1 MDSYPPNV
9 GERMDFKAIL
19 NEIVANVDGG
29 IGAGLVGTDGLVI
42 DQVSTKGAFDMSAV
56 GAEYA
61 TIIKNAKKASENFG
75 LGKTN
80 EIMIS
85 TEKAMMIMMTV
96 SSNYFITLALELDGN
111 LGRGR
116 LEIKKAIPKLEKEL
130 T

>member
-1 MDSYPPNV
+1 
-9 GERMDFKAIL
+9 MDFKTVL
-19 NEIVANVDGG
+19 NEIVSNVDGA
-29 IGAGLVGTDGLVI
+29 IGAGLVGTDGIVI
-42 DQVSTKGAFDMSAV
+42 DQVSTKGVFDMSAV

-85 TEKAMMIMMTV
+85 TEKAMMIMMMV
-96 SSNYFITLALELDGN
+96 SQNYFITIALELDGN

-116 LEIKKAIPKLEKEL
+116 LEIKKAIPKLEREL
-130 T
+130 A

>member
-1 MDSYPPNV
+1 
-9 GERMDFKAIL
+9 MDFKATL
-19 NEIVANVDGG
+19 NEIVSSVDGA
-29 IGAGLVGTDGLVI
+29 IGAGLVGTDGIVI

-75 LGKTN
+75 LGKTS

-96 SSNYFITLALELDGN
+96 GSNYFITLALELDGN

-116 LEIKKAIPKLEKEL
+116 LEMKKAIPKLEREL

>member
-1 MDSYPPNV
+1 
-9 GERMDFKAIL
+9 MDFKAVL
-19 NEIVANVDGG
+19 NEIVNNVDGA
-29 IGAGLVGTDGLVI
+29 IGAGLVGTDGIVI
-42 DQVSTKGAFDMSAV
+42 DQVSTKGVFDMSAV

-85 TEKAMMIMMTV
+85 TEKAMMIMMMV
-96 SSNYFITLALELDGN
+96 SQSYFIAIALELDGN

-116 LEIKKAIPKLEKEL
+116 LEVKKAIPKLEREL
-130 T
+130 A